1 MQFRNDIQGLR
12 AIAFFLVFIFH
23 LNKDWLPGG
32 FLGVDLFFVISG
44 YLVSSIILHDI
55 KNDKFKFNI
64 FFIKRI
70 KRIVPAYLFM
80 LFVVAFASLYF
91 YLFLDMGT
99 IRGTLLR
106 SLLFVSNHVFAG
118 GANYFGASMSEN
130 PLLHTWSLAIEMQFY
145 LILPL
150 ILYFFRK
157 NLSFVLIGVILILSC
172 YATVQILWNHHQNE
186 MYFSLLA
193 RMPEFLVGALF
204 SVLFKEGINF
214 GRQTNNILAIGCG
227 VVFLA
232 CTAIIAENSAFPG
245 FLALIPTVAAGVL
258 LSLRNNVMGELL
270 SSKWLVHFGQLSYSL
285 YLFHWPVM
293 AFIRYRFDE
302 YFFDLKTILFISVLT
317 YLLSWVSYS
326 FVESKFRKQNDTLF
340 FKTLISSSFVF
351 LVLCGFMPKI
361 SEQNKIPASFS
372 SPVVGL
378 NSHNEN
384 RVEKLGDISQNDS
397 IVLIGDSH
405 ALALKPF
412 LDDIGRKNHFSFYTL
427 TRNTYPAINGI
438 KKSDIPFEK
447 QNKIEETNDL
457 IATTERLI
465 AENKIII
472 INSIGFERLPSLT
485 SALYAL
491 AGKIKPHQKLILV
504 STFPTVDKNPIK
516 LNNGFKKVNSYHF
529 IKTNN
534 EKNRMLLYEVTK
546 RYPNV
551 FVYDVAKSNIFDNAP
566 YINDTVAYFDG
577 LHLNHFGAL
586 KLSRDLEKD
595 FMKFLTEIKAK

>member
-55 KNDKFKFNI
+55 KNDQFKFNI

-80 LFVVAFASLYF
+80 LFAVAFASLYF

-157 NLSFVLIGVILILSC
+157 NLAFVLIGVILILSC
-172 YATVQILWNHHQNE
+172 YATVQILWNHQNE

-204 SVLFKEGINF
+204 SVLFKEGLNF

-227 VVFLA
+227 VVFIA
-232 CTAIIAENSAFPG
+232 CTAIITENSAFPG
-245 FLALIPTVAAGVL
+245 FLALIPTLAAGVL

-293 AFIRYRFDE
+293 AVIRYRFDE
-302 YFFDLKTILFISVLT
+302 YLFDLKTILFISVLT
-317 YLLSWVSYS
+317 YMLSWVSYS

-351 LVLCGFMPKI
+351 LVLYGFMPKI

-384 RVEKLGDISQNDS
+384 RVEKLGDITQNDS

-447 QNKIEETNDL
+447 QNKIEETNLL

-491 AGKIKPHQKLILV
+491 AGKIKPNQKLILV

-529 IKTNN
+529 IKANNN
-534 EKNRMLLYEVTK
+534 ENRMLLYDVAK
-546 RYPNV
+546 KYPNV

-577 LHLNHFGAL
+577 LHLNQFGAL

-595 FMKFLTEIKAK
+595 FMKFMTEIKAK

>member
-12 AIAFFLVFIFH
+12 AIAFFLVFVFH
-23 LNKDWLPGG
+23 LNKEWLPGG

-44 YLVSSIILHDI
+44 YLVSSIILHEI
-55 KNDKFKFNI
+55 KHHKFDFIN

-80 LFVVAFASLYF
+80 LFAVAFASLYF

-106 SLLFVSNHVFAG
+106 SLLFVSNQVFAG
-118 GANYFGASMSEN
+118 GSNYFGASMSEN

-157 NLSFVLIGVILILSC
+157 KLFLVLIGMILLLSA
-172 YATVQILWNHHQNE
+172 YSTFQILHHHQNE

-193 RMPEFLVGALF
+193 RIPEFLVGALF

-214 GRQTNNILAIGCG
+214 SRQINNILAVGCC

-232 CTAIIAENSAFPG
+232 CTAIITENSAFPG
-245 FLALIPTVAAGVL
+245 FLALIPTLAAAVL
-258 LSLRNNVMGELL
+258 LSVRNNVMGELL
-270 SSKWLVHFGQLSYSL
+270 GSKWLVHFGQLSYSL

-293 AFIRYRFDE
+293 AVIRYRFDE
-302 YFFDLKTILFISVLT
+302 YLFDLKTILFISVLT
-317 YLLSWVSYS
+317 YVLSWVSYS

-340 FKTLISSSFVF
+340 FKTLISSSFLF

-372 SPVVGL
+372 SPAVGL
-378 NSHNEN
+378 KSHNQN
-384 RVEKLGDISQNDS
+384 SVEKLGDLSRNDS

-405 ALALKPF
+405 ALSLKPF
-412 LDDIGRKNHFSFYTL
+412 FNEIGRKNHFSFFTL
-427 TRNTYPAINGI
+427 TRNTYPAIKGI
-438 KKSDIPFEK
+438 KKSDIPLEK
-447 QNKIEETNDL
+447 QDKIEETNIL
-457 IATTERLI
+457 TATTERLI

-485 SALYAL
+485 SALYSL
-491 AGKIKPHQKLILV
+491 ADQIKADQKLILI
-504 STFPTVDKNPIK
+504 STFPIVDKNPIK

-534 EKNRMLLYEVTK
+534 EKNRMLLHDVAK

-551 FVYDVAKSNIFDNAP
+551 FVYDVAKSKIFDNAP

-577 LHLNHFGAL
+577 LHLNQFGAL
-586 KLSRDLEKD
+586 KLSKDLEKD
-595 FMKFLTEIKAK
+595 FMKFLTEIKDK